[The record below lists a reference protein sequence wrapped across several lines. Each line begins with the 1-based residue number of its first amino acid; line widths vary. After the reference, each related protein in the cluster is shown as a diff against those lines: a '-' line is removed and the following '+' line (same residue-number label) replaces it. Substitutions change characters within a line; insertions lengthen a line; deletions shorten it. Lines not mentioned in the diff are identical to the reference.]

1 MKPNSRLRNLLL
13 EGRSVRLFMLIT
25 LLACTS
31 AQTAL
36 SQKPEPGKWIPLP
49 YFRSGSWWLPLDVE
63 KPVKLMDVKK
73 PSNRNA
79 SVVALSGMNSYVLRD
94 ASKNETLV
102 RYDANDSAAPIKET
116 ARGSFH
122 PFDATHYTFRGEDNL
137 FRIMRD
143 DGYLLPN
150 IPMNFEE
157 LMRLKSSAKWKPS
170 LRRSDIAN
178 QTGNNGVISSNSQLP
193 VLPMAISY
201 NVKLGILCVVQ
212 EDKSEAGG
220 GWSELRIWDA
230 RSRNCLWTHRL
241 PNWPAQPVAVQ
252 LLDNGLV
259 FVSCSDGR
267 GTVCHLQI
275 YDAVNGTEVLSRKVE
290 VGGRMHK
297 PGKMRMAPLA
307 DGRHLLAVPSLLPES
322 AQTKSPDIDRGLRL
336 FDRVEETER
345 TMLPNHQ
352 VSAILPIENTDAALV
367 GTMKGEVLQLNL
379 ANGTYKVMDSI
390 QDQVITALAVSENGS
405 VWAAG
410 TNAGTVMRGMIG
422 QPSNTE
428 ISDLDG
434 EVTDIAFLHGSD
446 PRLAIRL
453 AGDGNGF
460 FQHYW
465 VSKQQP
471 PSNGLIWNPNTGE
484 QDTLPPGTG
493 LCVLGPDLLAIGLSD
508 GSGVAFHDVST
519 GATAESLGIKS
530 PFMIRFQDPSFFRCN
545 ADGSQIFIRD
555 KLFDF
560 KSLRFESLDAAR
572 KLADQVAESDLMRMR
587 PPYTVW
593 GSAQSPGF
601 QGPIEQGGRE
611 IETDKG
617 LDVLLLGPS
626 KMPAR
631 VLLYT
636 DEIASGARSGISPS
650 GRVAAICTLNY
661 LRLVDLERVRV
672 MSQPNQGSLTEDL
685 LNMYHFE
692 WLKPLDD
699 DGRRLLVI
707 RSDIGSVE
715 MLDYAGGR
723 TLSRSVF
730 GGKFLGACCAVESKR
745 LFIATEDNCI
755 HCVTWDHAGGLHPVG
770 KLNLGQK
777 DTWVLT
783 LPNGMFMANGAE
795 GLMALNNEGRALPLD
810 TAAAVFH
817 RPHEV
822 AKAFGANP
830 DQIALLERAYHRR
843 CARDG
848 LTPPAEGEA
857 NLDIL
862 PKAIIRDR
870 LRLPL
875 ASHKSTFQF
884 TVEATS
890 KQSPLAKILVSVN
903 GVPLHSWQ
911 PALPENL
918 MSWSGDVPLIL
929 SPGANKIQVSA
940 VDSAGRES
948 LRETVVIWH
957 ITPPVPPTLHVVA
970 VGVSNYHDNRLDL
983 GAAAKDA
990 HDLVQLLSERKG
1002 KDYLEVRS
1010 LVLTNQQ
1017 AIRESI
1023 MQAREFL
1030 QGSQVG
1036 DQAVVFVAGHGFVDR
1051 DGLRYWFGTHD
1062 IDVDA
1067 VEKRGISYL
1076 ELESLF
1082 DGVPARNRL
1091 LLMDTCFAGEVD
1103 VESSISQTLAANVKS
1118 RAPALASALR
1128 KPPDGSFDLMRELFG
1143 DLRRHTGA
1151 TVITASSGM
1160 EHVYAEEREEG
1171 DNGVFT
1177 YCLLDAI
1184 RSGSA
1189 DTNDDGEIRL
1199 SEIQAHLLARVPE
1212 MTGGRQQPTGRHV
1225 NADADFSFGRI
1236 QTRPTLDAANFVRQ
1250 FLELTSANRKAK
1262 NLAVLFTEPAEYFGK
1277 TKTRSQIEQE
1287 EAKHHLR
1294 FPRRNFRLKEAE
1306 PEMIHAT
1313 DSSRTLSYSMY
1324 YDMWDT
1330 EVPSSHVP
1338 TRSGSQKISME
1349 LILQND
1355 GWKISTIKVLKSED
1369 TSPLVR
1375 TAANVSSAPPP
1386 ASQQGTLQGAV
1397 AKFLERSSANGQEQQ
1412 FAAMLADT
1420 VEYFGSRKTRGQIL
1434 EEELEYH
1441 RLWPYRQL
1449 SLVGDPEQVNLDNG
1463 EILARYTMSIWKSKT
1478 TDGGETIQLDMEM
1491 RLRQINSSWFIT
1503 GLKVRKP

>member
-13 EGRSVRLFMLIT
+13 EGQSVRLFMLIA

-31 AQTAL
+31 VQTAL

-63 KPVKLMDVKK
+63 KPVKLRDV
-73 PSNRNA
+73 
-79 SVVALSGMNSYVLRD
+79 SVVALSGMNSYVLSD
-94 ASKNETLV
+94 ASGNETLV
-102 RYDANDSAAPIKET
+102 RYDANDSAVPIKEM
-116 ARGSFH
+116 ARDR
-122 PFDATHYTFRGEDNL
+122 FDPLNATHDTVRGDDNL
-137 FRIMRD
+137 FRIMQD
-143 DGYLLPN
+143 DGDLLPN
-150 IPMNFEE
+150 PPMNLEE
-157 LMRLKSSAKWKPS
+157 EERQGSTAKREPPQ
-170 LRRSDIAN
+170 RRWDLVN
-178 QTGNNGVISSNSQLP
+178 QLGNNRVISSNSQMP
-193 VLPMAISY
+193 VLPMAISS

-212 EDKSEAGG
+212 ENKSEGG
-220 GWSELRIWDA
+220 RWWSELRIWDVQ
-230 RSRNCLWTHRL
+230 SRNCLWTRRL
-241 PNWPAQPVAVQ
+241 PNFPAQPVAVQ
-252 LLDNGLV
+252 VLDNGLI
-259 FVSCSDGR
+259 FVSGSYGKHGWCYL
-267 GTVCHLQI
+267 HI
-275 YDAVNGTEVLSRKVE
+275 YDAVTGMEVLSRKI
-290 VGGRMHK
+290 GGTMNNPGRM
-297 PGKMRMAPLA
+297 RIAPMP

-352 VSAILPIENTDAALV
+352 VSSILPIENTDAALV

-422 QPSNTE
+422 QRPSNTE
-428 ISDLDG
+428 VSDLDG

-460 FQHYW
+460 FHMGYG
-465 VSKQQP
+465 VGNQQP

-493 LCVLGPDLLAIGLSD
+493 LCVLGPDLLALGLSD

-519 GATAESLGIKS
+519 GTTSGSLGIQI
-530 PFMIRFQDPSFFRCN
+530 PFMLKNFHEGRSVFQCN
-545 ADGSQIFIRD
+545 ADGSQILLCD

-560 KSLRFESLDAAR
+560 NSLRFEPLDAAR
-572 KLADQVAESDLMRMR
+572 KLADPAAESFLIVH
-587 PPYTVW
+587 PPY
-593 GSAQSPGF
+593 PY
-601 QGPIEQGGRE
+601 PKE

-617 LDVLLLGPS
+617 LDALLLGPS
-626 KMPAR
+626 KIPAR
-631 VLLYT
+631 VLLYPGEQT
-636 DEIASGARSGISPS
+636 QDNYYGISPS
-650 GRVAAICTLNY
+650 GRVAAIFSQWKGY
-661 LRLVDLERVRV
+661 GHLRLVDLERIRV
-672 MSQPNQGSLTEDL
+672 MSQPNQGNLTENL
-685 LNMYHFE
+685 LQQNYLE
-692 WLKPLDD
+692 WLQPLDD

-707 RSDIGSVE
+707 RSDIGSVD

-723 TLSRSVF
+723 TLSRSMF
-730 GGKFLGACCAVESKR
+730 GGQFLSACCAVESKR
-745 LFIATEDNCI
+745 LFIATADNTI
-755 HCVTWDHAGGLHPVG
+755 HCVTWDQAGNLHPVG
-770 KLNLGQK
+770 KLNLGQE

-783 LPNGMFMANGAE
+783 LPNGIFMANGAE
-795 GLMALNNEGRALPLD
+795 GLMALINEGRALPLD

-929 SPGANKIQVSA
+929 SPGANKIQVST
-940 VDSAGRES
+940 VDTDGRES

-957 ITPPVPPTLHVVA
+957 VTPPVPPTLHVVA
-970 VGVSNYHDNRLDL
+970 VGVSNYRDNRLNL

-990 HDLVQLLSERKG
+990 HDLVQLLSKGQG
-1002 KDYLEVRS
+1002 KDYLKVHS

-1017 AIRESI
+1017 AVRESI

-1030 QGSQVG
+1030 QGTQVG
-1036 DQAVVFVAGHGFVDR
+1036 DQAVVFVAGHGFVDQ

-1067 VEKRGISYL
+1067 VDKRGISYL

-1118 RAPALASALR
+1118 RAPALAFAIR

-1143 DLRRHTGA
+1143 DLRRNTGA

-1236 QTRPTLDAANFVRQ
+1236 RTRPTLDAANFVRQ
-1250 FLELTSANRKAK
+1250 FLEFTSANRKEK
-1262 NLAVLFTEPAEYFGK
+1262 ILAGLFTEPAEYFGK
-1277 TKTRSQIEQE
+1277 TKTRSEIEQE

-1330 EVPSSHVP
+1330 EVPSSPVP
-1338 TRSGSQKISME
+1338 IRSGSQKISME
-1349 LILQND
+1349 LILQNE
-1355 GWKISTIKVLKSED
+1355 GWKIAGIKVLKSED
-1369 TSPLVR
+1369 TSPPVR
-1375 TAANVSSAPPP
+1375 TAASAPVSSPP

-1397 AKFLERSSANGQEQQ
+1397 AQFLTLSSVNGQERQ

-1420 VEYFGSRKTRGQIL
+1420 VEYFGSRKTRALIL

-1441 RLWPYRQL
+1441 RLWPYRKL

-1478 TDGGETIQLDMEM
+1478 PDAGETIQLNMEM